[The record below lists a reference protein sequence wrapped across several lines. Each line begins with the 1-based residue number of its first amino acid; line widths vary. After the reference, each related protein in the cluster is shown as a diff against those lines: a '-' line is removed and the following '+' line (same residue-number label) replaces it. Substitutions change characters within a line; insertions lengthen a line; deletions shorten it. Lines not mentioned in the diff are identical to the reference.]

1 MTRPFEGVKI
11 LDFTQVLAGP
21 YASYQ
26 LALLGADVIKVER
39 REGEDM
45 RRTPLSREWADRG
58 LAPGWQA
65 INGNKRSLTLDL
77 QKAEAITIVKQLAAQ
92 ADVVMEN
99 FRPGVMDKLGIGY
112 AALSAINPRLIYCAI
127 SGFGQ
132 TGPERSGA
140 GYDGKIQAM
149 SGIMAITG
157 HEETGP
163 TRAGFAV
170 CDVLSGA
177 TAAFGV
183 SSALFQRTHTG
194 KGQMV
199 DVSMLEATLAFLSG
213 QVADYAVAGHRQQ
226 LSGNQAVSRRPTANL
241 FKAGEGYL
249 LLAVNSEKQ
258 YRALMTALGRA
269 DALEDP
275 RFADWFARQENEP
288 ALRAI
293 IEQALAQK
301 DAARMGEDP
310 RCRRRALRQHL
321 EGRGGDRSPADSG
334 ARAPSRRSTRPM
346 AGCALPAAASSSPM
360 AAAGSIRWRP
370 NSAPTPTRCWARSAM
385 TPTRSR
391 SCARARSSE
400 RRRCHAGGGVAVS
413 TLTPPNDVTR
423 PRWSIT
429 IWVASWRN
437 SAASWL
443 T

>member
-77 QKAEAITIVKQLAAQ
+77 QKPEAITIVKQLAAQ

-132 TGPERSGA
+132 TGPERLGA

-241 FKAGEGYL
+241 FKAGDGYL

-258 YRALMTALGRA
+258 YRSLMTALGRA

-293 IEQALAQK
+293 IEEALCEEEP
-301 DAARMGEDP
+301 ARVGEDP
-310 RCRRRALRQHL
+310 RCGRRALRQHL
-321 EGRGGDRSPADSG
+321 EGRGSDRSPADSG
-334 ARAPSRRSTRPM
+334 ARRRSGDRYALWP
-346 AGCALPAAASSSPM
+346 AALCRQRLPARAWRRQARF
-360 AAAGSIRWRP
+360 AWRP
-370 NSAPTPTRCWARSAM
+370 NSAPTPTRCWTRSAM
-385 TPTRSR
+385 TPMRSR
-391 SCARARSSE
+391 TCARAISSE
-400 RRRCHAGGGVAVS
+400 RQRSRRVTPAG
-413 TLTPPNDVTR
+413 
-423 PRWSIT
+423 
-429 IWVASWRN
+429 ASP
-437 SAASWL
+437 SAP
-443 T
+443 

>member
-77 QKAEAITIVKQLAAQ
+77 QKPEAITIVQQLAAQ

-149 SGIMAITG
+149 SGIMSITG
-157 HEETGP
+157 HEQTGP

-194 KGQMV
+194 KGQMI

-213 QVADYAVAGHRQQ
+213 QVADYSVAGHRQQ

-241 FKAGEGYL
+241 FRAGDGHL
-249 LLAVNSEKQ
+249 LLAVNSEQQ

-288 ALRAI
+288 ALRAV
-293 IEQALAQK
+293 IEEALSK
-301 DAARMGEDP
+301 KRPARVGEDS
-310 RCRRRALRQHL
+310 RSRRRTLCQHL
-321 EGRGGDRSPADSG
+321 EGRGSDRSSANRCAPRRSGDRYALRPLAVCRQWFSARPWRRQAGFDG
-334 ARAPSRRSTRPM
+334 ACTQRPHRGG
-346 AGCALPAAASSSPM
+346 AGL
-360 AAAGSIRWRP
+360 
-370 NSAPTPTRCWARSAM
+370 AR
-385 TPTRSR
+385 
-391 SCARARSSE
+391 
-400 RRRCHAGGGVAVS
+400 
-413 TLTPPNDVTR
+413 L
-423 PRWSIT
+423 
-429 IWVASWRN
+429 
-437 SAASWL
+437 
-443 T
+443 

>member
-1 MTRPFEGVKI
+1 MARPFEGVKI

-26 LALLGADVIKVER
+26 LALLGADVIKLER

-65 INGNKRSLTLDL
+65 INGNKRSLTIDL
-77 QKAEAITIVKQLAAQ
+77 RQPEAIGIVRQLAAE

-99 FRPGVMDKLGIGY
+99 FRPGVMDRLGIGY
-112 AALSAINPRLIYCAI
+112 AALSVINPRLIYCAI

-157 HEETGP
+157 HAESGP

-177 TAAFGV
+177 TAAFGI
-183 SSALFQRTHTG
+183 SSALFQLTHTG
-194 KGQMV
+194 KGQLV

-213 QVADYAVAGHRQQ
+213 QVADYTVAGHRQQ
-226 LSGNQAVSRRPTANL
+226 PSGNQAVSRRPTANL

-269 DALEDP
+269 DTLDDP
-275 RFADWFARQENEP
+275 RFSDWFLRQQNEP

-293 IEQALAQK
+293 IEQALASK
-301 DAARMGEDP
+301 HP
-310 RCRRRALRQHL
+310 RQWEKIL
-321 EGRGGDRSPADSG
+321 E
-334 ARAPSRRSTRPM
+334 
-346 AGCALPAAASSSPM
+346 
-360 AAAGSIRWRP
+360 AAGAPCASIWKIEEVIDHPQIVARQALQEIETPYGRLRFAG
-370 NSAPTPTRCWARSAM
+370 SGFQLGHGGGRLDTMAPELGAHTDEVLGSLGYDADAI
-385 TPTRSR
+385 
-391 SCARARSSE
+391 ADLRAR
-400 RRRCHAGGGVAVS
+400 HIV
-413 TLTPPNDVTR
+413 
-423 PRWSIT
+423 
-429 IWVASWRN
+429 
-437 SAASWL
+437 
-443 T
+443 

>member
-26 LALLGADVIKVER
+26 LALLGADVIKIER
-39 REGEDM
+39 PGGDDM
-45 RRTPLSREWADRG
+45 RRGPPNKDWSARNLSTG
-58 LAPGWQA
+58 FMG
-65 INGNKRSLTLDL
+65 INCNKRFLALDL
-77 QKAEAITIVKQLAAQ
+77 TKPKSIEIVERLAAK

-112 AALSAINPRLIYCAI
+112 AALSAVNPRLIYCAI

-132 TGPERSGA
+132 TGPERLGA
-140 GYDGKIQAM
+140 GYDGKIQAL
-149 SGIMAITG
+149 SGIMSITG
-157 HEETGP
+157 HAETGP

-177 TAAFGV
+177 TAAFAV

-213 QVADYAVAGHRQQ
+213 QVADYSVAGHRQQ

-293 IEQALAQK
+293 IEEALSK
-301 DAARMGEDP
+301 KDPREWEKILDAAGAPCASIWKVEEVIDHPQIVARGAIQEIDTP
-310 RCRRRALRQHL
+310 YGRLRF
-321 EGRGGDRSPADSG
+321 
-334 ARAPSRRSTRPM
+334 
-346 AGCALPAAASSSPM
+346 
-360 AAAGSIRWRP
+360 AGSGFQLAHGGGRLDRMAP
-370 NSAPTPTRCWARSAM
+370 ALSAHTDEVLASLGYDAK
-385 TPTRSR
+385 
-391 SCARARSSE
+391 AIAELRARE
-400 RRRCHAGGGVAVS
+400 VV
-413 TLTPPNDVTR
+413 
-423 PRWSIT
+423 
-429 IWVASWRN
+429 
-437 SAASWL
+437 
-443 T
+443 

>member
-1 MTRPFEGVKI
+1 MARPFEGVKI

-26 LALLGADVIKVER
+26 LALLGADVIKLER

-65 INGNKRSLTLDL
+65 INGNKRSLTIDL
-77 QKAEAITIVKQLAAQ
+77 RQPEAIGIVRQLAAE

-99 FRPGVMDKLGIGY
+99 FRPGVMDRLGIGY
-112 AALSAINPRLIYCAI
+112 AALSVINPRLIYCAI

-157 HEETGP
+157 HAESGP

-177 TAAFGV
+177 TAAFGI

-194 KGQMV
+194 KGQLV

-213 QVADYAVAGHRQQ
+213 QVADYTVAGHRQQ
-226 LSGNQAVSRRPTANL
+226 PSGNQAVSRRPTANL

-258 YRALMTALGRA
+258 YRALMTALGRT
-269 DALEDP
+269 DTLDDP
-275 RFADWFARQENEP
+275 RFSDWFLRQQNEP

-293 IEQALAQK
+293 IEQALASK
-301 DAARMGEDP
+301 HP
-310 RCRRRALRQHL
+310 RQWEKIL
-321 EGRGGDRSPADSG
+321 E
-334 ARAPSRRSTRPM
+334 
-346 AGCALPAAASSSPM
+346 
-360 AAAGSIRWRP
+360 AAGAPCASIWKIEEVIDHPQIVARQALQEIETPYGRLRFAG
-370 NSAPTPTRCWARSAM
+370 SGFQLGHGGGRLDTMAPELGAHTDEVLGSLGYDADAI
-385 TPTRSR
+385 
-391 SCARARSSE
+391 ADLRAR
-400 RRRCHAGGGVAVS
+400 HIV
-413 TLTPPNDVTR
+413 
-423 PRWSIT
+423 
-429 IWVASWRN
+429 
-437 SAASWL
+437 
-443 T
+443 

>member
-1 MTRPFEGVKI
+1 MTISGGKTDVTRPFEGVKI

-39 REGEDM
+39 RGGEDM

-77 QKAEAITIVKQLAAQ
+77 QKEEAIAIVKRLAAEV
-92 ADVVMEN
+92 DVVMEN
-99 FRPGVMDKLGIGY
+99 FRPGVMDRLGIGY
-112 AALSAINPRLIYCAI
+112 AALSKINPRLIYCAI

-132 TGPERSGA
+132 TGPERNSA
-140 GYDGKIQAM
+140 GYDGKIQAL

-157 HEETGP
+157 HEDTGP

-213 QVADYAVAGHRQQ
+213 QVADYTVAGHRQKP
-226 LSGNQAVSRRPTANL
+226 SGNQAVSRRPTANL
-241 FKAGEGYL
+241 FRAGEGHL
-249 LLAVNSEKQ
+249 LLAVNSEQQ
-258 YRALMTALGRA
+258 YRALMQALGRT
-269 DALEDP
+269 DVLDDP

-293 IEQALAQK
+293 IEQELAK
-301 DAARMGEDP
+301 KDPREWEKLLDAAGAPCASIWTIEEVIDHPQVSARGAIQEIDTP
-310 RCRRRALRQHL
+310 YGRLRF
-321 EGRGGDRSPADSG
+321 
-334 ARAPSRRSTRPM
+334 
-346 AGCALPAAASSSPM
+346 
-360 AAAGSIRWRP
+360 AGSGFKLAHGGGRLDTM
-370 NSAPTPTRCWARSAM
+370 APDLGAHTDEVLESLGYGREAIAEL
-385 TPTRSR
+385 
-391 SCARARSSE
+391 RARE
-400 RRRCHAGGGVAVS
+400 IV
-413 TLTPPNDVTR
+413 
-423 PRWSIT
+423 
-429 IWVASWRN
+429 
-437 SAASWL
+437 
-443 T
+443 